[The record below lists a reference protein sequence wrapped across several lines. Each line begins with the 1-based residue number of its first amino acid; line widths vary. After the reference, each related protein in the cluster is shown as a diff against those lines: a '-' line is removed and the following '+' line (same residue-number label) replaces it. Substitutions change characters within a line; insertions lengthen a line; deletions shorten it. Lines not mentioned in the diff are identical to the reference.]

1 MASVDPR
8 VYAVIMAG
16 GGGTR
21 FWPLSRQ
28 RKPKQ
33 FLSIAGEQS
42 LLQTTWDRALEIV
55 SGPENVIVVT
65 ANDYESMARDQLPD
79 LLQENLLVEPQ
90 ARNTAPCVAWATA
103 VIRDRDVDA
112 VEVVMPSDHLITDV
126 EAFGSAVT
134 TAVEASREYGVLATF
149 GITPRYPETGYG
161 YIEAGT
167 TLSSAG
173 DSSIEVFRVEHFREK
188 PDFETAEGYVSAGN
202 YYWNSGI
209 FVWTAAG
216 IWSSLEEYLPEV
228 CIAAKRMIE
237 DVDPEAR
244 AETYA
249 EVPGISIDFGVM
261 ERAKNVVIVRADF
274 DWSDVG
280 SWAALYEV
288 SVKSEGDNVAFGEI
302 VQIDSTGNL
311 VHAPDARVVML
322 GVDNLAV
329 VHTDDAVLIAS
340 LERSQDVKLLRERL
354 EALGLDHLL

>member
-65 ANDYESMARDQLPD
+65 ANDYESMACDQLPD

-126 EAFGSAVT
+126 QAFGSAVT

-216 IWSSLEEYLPEV
+216 IWRSLEEYLTEV
-228 CIAAKRMIE
+228 CIAAKRMI
-237 DVDPEAR
+237 
-244 AETYA
+244 
-249 EVPGISIDFGVM
+249 
-261 ERAKNVVIVRADF
+261 
-274 DWSDVG
+274 
-280 SWAALYEV
+280 
-288 SVKSEGDNVAFGEI
+288 
-302 VQIDSTGNL
+302 
-311 VHAPDARVVML
+311 
-322 GVDNLAV
+322 
-329 VHTDDAVLIAS
+329 
-340 LERSQDVKLLRERL
+340 
-354 EALGLDHLL
+354 